1 MTLAPP
7 VLVALLPPPTEPAP
21 VAATTTIV
29 RPPGP
34 ALDPVDPL
42 PLETLRAAWRA
53 RLADTTH
60 PDLPGLI
67 AACAEHETR
76 CAPRHKDLR
85 GIRVAADAE
94 GIYLEA
100 RGPVFL
106 THQAFRQLCAVLK
119 APGAHLQDRSPDLV
133 RRYLTEMLS
142 VFGGRA
148 EHNLLSCREGE
159 HWLVECVT
167 GTAYGRI
174 WNSAVARAVADVN
187 PDGRWVPNGRDA
199 LARSRHGID
208 LAFVDPTT
216 EIAFGD
222 GLTLRPAFSAFNSIA
237 GDRSF
242 GLEARA
248 YLPKEDVRLPVS
260 ADVAGILFRHTKHA
274 LERFRREA
282 VATLEAFVATDW
294 SRTTAEYAAAQRHKL
309 GDDAA
314 VAKRLRR
321 LGLTQ
326 PQRREIL
333 LSLPESAAGGVTR
346 WTLAV
351 GIAAYARDH
360 AGFPEERL
368 RLEGAAAA
376 LLRA

>member
-7 VLVALLPPPTEPAP
+7 RLVALPAPPEPTESALTLS
-21 VAATTTIV
+21 AS
-29 RPPGP
+29 P
-34 ALDPVDPL
+34 ALDPEAQPYAPI
-42 PLETLRAAWRA
+42 PLEELRVAWRA
-53 RLADTTH
+53 RPADTAH
-60 PDLPGLI
+60 HDLPGLI
-67 AACAEHETR
+67 AACAAHEAR

-85 GIRVAADAE
+85 GIAVACDSV
-94 GIYLEA
+94 GIFLEA

-119 APGAHLQDRSPDLV
+119 APGSHLQDRSPDLV
-133 RRYLTEMLS
+133 RRYLTEMLGE
-142 VFGGRA
+142 FGGRA
-148 EHNLLSCREGE
+148 EHNLLSCREGD

-174 WNSAVARAVADVN
+174 WNSAVAQAVADVN
-187 PDGRWVPNGRDA
+187 PDGRWVPNGAKA
-199 LARSRHGID
+199 LSRSRHGID
-208 LAFVDPTT
+208 LAFADPAT

-222 GLTLRPAFSAFNSIA
+222 GTTLFPAFSAFNSIA

-248 YLPKEDVRLPVS
+248 YLPREDVRLPVS
-260 ADVAGILFRHTKHA
+260 SDVAGILFRHTKHA

-294 SRTTAEYAAAQRHKL
+294 SRTTAEYEAAQQHKI

-326 PQRREIL
+326 PQRKEIL
-333 LSLPESAAGGVTR
+333 LSLPENGVTR
-346 WTLAV
+346 WDLAV

-360 AGFPEERL
+360 AGYPEERL